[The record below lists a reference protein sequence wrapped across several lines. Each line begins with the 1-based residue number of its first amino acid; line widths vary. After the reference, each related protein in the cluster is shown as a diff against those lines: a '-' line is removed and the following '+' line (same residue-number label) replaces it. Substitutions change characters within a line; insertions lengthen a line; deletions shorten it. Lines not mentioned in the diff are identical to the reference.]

1 MTVAKHKTACAQ
13 VGKNSSPL
21 LHFEKTPPGA
31 LLPALTSSLQE
42 RHRPVGL
49 INRRAPKIIRDLE
62 NLSCEDTLK
71 ELGLFSLERVGSGEI
86 LEPLTELKGWRQSF

>member
-1 MTVAKHKTACAQ
+1 MTVAKHETACAQ

-31 LLPALTSSLQE
+31 LLPALESSVQE

-49 INRRAPKIIRDLE
+49 IERSAPKMIRDLE
-62 NLSCEDTLK
+62 HLSCEDMLK
-71 ELGLFSLERVGSGEI
+71 ELGLFNLERVGSGKI
-86 LEPLTELKGWRQSF
+86 LEPLPELKGGL